1 MIKWYFMKVNKEKIM
16 SSKKKYS
23 IRKVSVGTASVLIGI
38 AAGSLGTAYAQE
50 ETNNVVISSEVSHN
64 VTEEHI
70 NKPILEEPNRVVYSP
85 EAAPKS
91 IGEEVPQSEGELHR
105 ENRVAK
111 PILENEIDWNLIKE
125 KEYLKYS
132 LENII
137 DAKEKDR
144 LISSLWSAKNNDDI
158 IRIRKEYEE
167 IKKSEEKQRELENRV
182 NSLKTINNLYMS
194 SDKTAEFSKEV
205 SSAKTDKELNEIVNK
220 YKLETLK
227 KELTNN
233 YNYRSI
239 PKEEIDSANSVAE
252 LNNLKD
258 KYRLLTLKE
267 ELVSLLKRETSTRHD
282 ENTGREVPLLS
293 KDRMEVLLKEIE
305 SLKSE
310 EKASEL
316 RKRVEAEQQMVY
328 KREEV
333 IARIKG
339 YLTDLTDG
347 QLKPFVNELEK
358 YTTEADFNKVKDKI
372 EAEDK
377 KLREE
382 RIKKEQANILDVL
395 NTKAKLN
402 DYEKEK
408 LKQEMVKLYKKE
420 YEERPKREH
429 ERPTYYGDP
438 LFLKYNRL
446 GKSYSESRLLE
457 NIERI
462 ELLKNNTD
470 LSEKTKKIYI
480 DIILQ
485 NKNHRN
491 TDILIEFESLIG
503 KIDKSNLTVHDKEYL
518 VTRIKN
524 YMEYF
529 KNPDY
534 SDKTSFL
541 VEQKSTFEK
550 LQKVEDSKFLSE
562 RLKVKLREN
571 LLNENLE
578 GISEGNIEYLNKF
591 YRLKN
596 QLLKNSTIPNNVL
609 GVLLK
614 DHLEKVEKEEILPIL
629 KDLSKTREL
638 LSVSRAFS
646 SDSKLTQLTTKVESL
661 EKLYS
666 YTRIPEYKLITF
678 RDEILDANSSESV
691 RNTLATSRAV
701 EETLEI
707 LGFNGN
713 YPKVKD
719 RLEENS
725 RKYNPKEEKVTDD
738 KKENKEVTKETGK
751 KESPK
756 ENKVSE
762 NKKEKN
768 EIKEDEK
775 ETPKEQALPGDK
787 KEAPSKETSKVIPS
801 KQEATNDKK
810 QETPTNTAKV
820 ENHVLSAKLSGRD
833 VAVLFDKDKIKA
845 DNVFVGS
852 INDENLN
859 KTIIEKLGS
868 EYKVVEVF
876 EIHFEKDGKK
886 LDSDVERTVKMSVV
900 KNDNTEL
907 EVYHIAENNE
917 LEKVESSFS
926 KGVVQFKINHFS
938 KFTILERI
946 RVGAK
951 DLESRVQI
959 VTPVKAEYKPE
970 NKKEESD
977 NSNKNSSNKTN
988 SDTKE
993 NNTKENEQLPK
1004 TGLETE
1010 QTVTFALLA
1019 LGAAIAIRRKQNQ

>member
-1 MIKWYFMKVNKEKIM
+1 M

-70 NKPILEEPNRVVYSP
+70 NKPILEEPNRVVSSP
-85 EAAPKS
+85 EVAPKP

-105 ENRVAK
+105 ENRDAN
-111 PILENEIDWNLIKE
+111 PILENKIDWNLIKE

-144 LISSLWSAKNNDDI
+144 LTSSLWSAKTNNDI

-194 SDKTAEFSKEV
+194 SDKTAEFTKEV

-220 YKLETLK
+220 YKLEALK
-227 KELTNN
+227 KELTDN
-233 YNYRSI
+233 YDYRNI
-239 PKEEIDSANSVAE
+239 PKEEIASANSVTE

-258 KYRLLTLKE
+258 KYRLSTLKE
-267 ELVSLLKRETSTRHD
+267 ELVSLLKRESSIRHD

-293 KDRMEVLLKEIE
+293 EARIEVLLKEIE

-310 EKASEL
+310 EKVAEF
-316 RKRVEAEQQMVY
+316 RKKLEAEQQMVY
-328 KREEV
+328 KRESV
-333 IARIKG
+333 ISRVKG
-339 YLTDLTDG
+339 YLTDLTDE

-358 YTTEADFNKVKDKI
+358 YTTEADFNKVQNKI

-429 ERPTYYGDP
+429 EKPTYSYGDP

-503 KIDKSNLTVHDKEYL
+503 KINKSNLIVHDKEYL

-524 YMEYF
+524 YMKYF
-529 KNPDY
+529 VNPNY
-534 SDKTSFL
+534 SDKSSFL

-550 LQKVEDSKFLSE
+550 LKKVEDSTFLSDILRE
-562 RLKVKLREN
+562 KLRGN

-578 GISEGNIEYLNKF
+578 SISEENIEHLNKF
-591 YRLKN
+591 YRLEN
-596 QLLKNSTIPNNVL
+596 QLLKNTTIPNNVL

-638 LSVSRAFS
+638 LSISRAFS

-678 RDEILDANSSESV
+678 RDEMLDATSSESV
-691 RNTLATSRAV
+691 RNTLATARAV

-725 RKYNPKEEKVTDD
+725 RKDNPKEEKVTDD

-751 KESPK
+751 KETPK
-756 ENKVSE
+756 GNKVSE
-762 NKKEKN
+762 NKNEKN
-768 EIKEDEK
+768 EPVKEDKK
-775 ETPKEQALPGDK
+775 ETPKEQPVSEDK
-787 KEAPSKETSKVIPS
+787 KVVPNKEVSKENPS
-801 KQEATNDKK
+801 KQEATNGKK
-810 QETPTNTAKV
+810 QETSKNTAKV
-820 ENHVLSAKLSGRD
+820 ENHVLSAKLLGRD

-886 LDSDVERTVKMSVV
+886 LDSDAERTVKMSVV
-900 KNDNTEL
+900 KNDNAEL
-907 EVYHIAENNE
+907 EVYHITDNNE

-926 KGVVQFKINHFS
+926 EGSIQFKINHFS

-977 NSNKNSSNKTN
+977 NSNKTNSDKTN

-1019 LGAAIAIRRKQNQ
+1019 LGVAIAIRRKQNQ

>member
-70 NKPILEEPNRVVYSP
+70 NKPILEELNRVVSSP
-85 EAAPKS
+85 EVAPKP

-105 ENRVAK
+105 ENRDAN
-111 PILENEIDWNLIKE
+111 PILENKIDWNLIKE

-194 SDKTAEFSKEV
+194 SDKTAEFAKEV

-227 KELTNN
+227 KN
-233 YNYRSI
+233 YDYRSI

-258 KYRLLTLKE
+258 KYRLSTLKE
-267 ELVSLLKRETSTRHD
+267 ELVSLLKRESSIRHD

-293 KDRMEVLLKEIE
+293 KDRVEVLLKEIE

-339 YLTDLTDG
+339 NLTDLTDG

-358 YTTEADFNKVKDKI
+358 YTTEADFNKVQDKI

-408 LKQEMVKLYKKE
+408 LKQEMVELYKEE
-420 YEERPKREH
+420 YEEKPEREH
-429 ERPTYYGDP
+429 EKPTSYYGDP
-438 LFLKYNRL
+438 LFIKYNRV

-462 ELLKNNTD
+462 ELLKNNID
-470 LSEKTKKIYI
+470 LSEKTRKMYI

-503 KIDKSNLTVHDKEYL
+503 KINKSNLIVHDKEYL

-524 YMEYF
+524 YMKYF
-529 KNPDY
+529 VNPNY
-534 SDKTSFL
+534 SDKSSFL

-550 LQKVEDSKFLSE
+550 LKKVEDSTFLSDIL
-562 RLKVKLREN
+562 RGKLREN

-578 GISEGNIEYLNKF
+578 SISEENIEYLNKF
-591 YRLKN
+591 YRLEN
-596 QLLKNSTIPNNVL
+596 QLLKNTTIPNNVL

-638 LSVSRAFS
+638 LSISRAFS

-678 RDEILDANSSESV
+678 RDEILDANSSVIV
-691 RNTLATSRAV
+691 RSTLATARAV

-725 RKYNPKEEKVTDD
+725 RKDNPKEEKVTDD
-738 KKENKEVTKETGK
+738 KKENKEVTKETNK
-751 KESPK
+751 KETPK

-768 EIKEDEK
+768 EVKEDKK
-775 ETPKEQALPGDK
+775 ETPKEQVLPGNK
-787 KEAPSKETSKVIPS
+787 KEDSSKETSKAIPS

-886 LDSDVERTVKMSVV
+886 LDSDAERTVKMSVV
-900 KNDNTEL
+900 KNDNAEL

-926 KGVVQFKINHFS
+926 EGSIQFKINHFS

-977 NSNKNSSNKTN
+977 NSNKTN
-988 SDTKE
+988 SD
-993 NNTKENEQLPK
+993 TKENEQLPK
-1004 TGLETE
+1004 TGLETGE
-1010 QTVTFALLA
+1010 TVTFALLA
-1019 LGAAIAIRRKQNQ
+1019 LWAAIAIRRKQNQ

>member
-1 MIKWYFMKVNKEKIM
+1 M
-16 SSKKKYS
+16 SNKKKYS

-50 ETNNVVISSEVSHN
+50 ETNNVVISSEVSHK

-70 NKPILEEPNRVVYSP
+70 NKPILEEPNRVVSSP

-105 ENRVAK
+105 ENRDAN
-111 PILENEIDWNLIKE
+111 PILENKIDWNLIKE

-144 LISSLWSAKNNDDI
+144 LTSSLWSAKTNNDI

-182 NSLKTINNLYMS
+182 NSLKTLNNLYMS
-194 SDKTAEFSKEV
+194 SDKTAEFAKEV

-220 YKLETLK
+220 YKLEALK
-227 KELTNN
+227 KELTDN
-233 YNYRSI
+233 YYYLNI
-239 PKEEIDSANSVAE
+239 AKEEIDSANSVAE

-258 KYRLLTLKE
+258 KYRLSTLKE
-267 ELVSLLKRETSTRHD
+267 ELVSLLKRESSTRHD

-293 KDRMEVLLKEIE
+293 KDRIEVLLKEIE

-328 KREEV
+328 KRESV
-333 IARIKG
+333 ISRVKG
-339 YLTDLTDG
+339 YLTDLADE

-358 YTTEADFNKVKDKI
+358 YTTEADFNKVQDKI

-408 LKQEMVKLYKKE
+408 LKQEMVELYKEE
-420 YEERPKREH
+420 YEEKPKREH
-429 ERPTYYGDP
+429 ERPTNYYGDP
-438 LFLKYNRL
+438 LFIKYNRV

-462 ELLKNNTD
+462 ELLKNNID
-470 LSEKTKKIYI
+470 LSEKTRKIYI

-503 KIDKSNLTVHDKEYL
+503 KINKSNLIVNDKEYL
-518 VTRIKN
+518 IARIKN
-524 YMEYF
+524 YMKYF
-529 KNPDY
+529 VNPNY
-534 SDKTSFL
+534 SDKSSFL

-550 LQKVEDSKFLSE
+550 LKKVEDSTFLPKE
-562 RLKVKLREN
+562 LKEKLREN

-578 GISEGNIEYLNKF
+578 SISEENIEHLNKF
-591 YRLKN
+591 YRLEN
-596 QLLKNSTIPNNVL
+596 QLLKNTTIPNNVL

-629 KDLSKTREL
+629 KDLLKTREL
-638 LSVSRAFS
+638 LLRSRAFS

-678 RDEILDANSSESV
+678 RDEILDANSSVIV
-691 RNTLATSRAV
+691 RSTLATARAV

-719 RLEENS
+719 RLENNLRNE
-725 RKYNPKEEKVTDD
+725 NPKEEKVTDD
-738 KKENKEVTKETGK
+738 KKENKEVTKETDK
-751 KESPK
+751 KETPK
-756 ENKVSE
+756 GNKVSE
-762 NKKEKN
+762 NKNEPVKEAK
-768 EIKEDEK
+768 K

-801 KQEATNDKK
+801 RQEATNDKK

-820 ENHVLSAKLSGRD
+820 EKHVLSAKLSGRD

-886 LDSDVERTVKMSVV
+886 LDSDAERTVKMSVV
-900 KNDNTEL
+900 KNDNAEL
-907 EVYHIAENNE
+907 EVYHITDNNE

-926 KGVVQFKINHFS
+926 EGSIQFKINHFS

-970 NKKEESD
+970 VKKEESD
-977 NSNKNSSNKTN
+977 NSNKTN
-988 SDTKE
+988 SDKKE
-993 NNTKENEQLPK
+993 ETNNKETEKLPQ
-1004 TGLETE
+1004 TGLET
-1010 QTVTFALLA
+1010 TKSLGIALLA

>member
-1 MIKWYFMKVNKEKIM
+1 M

-70 NKPILEEPNRVVYSP
+70 NKPILEELNRVVSSP
-85 EAAPKS
+85 EVAPKP

-105 ENRVAK
+105 ENRDAN
-111 PILENEIDWNLIKE
+111 PILENKIDWNLIKE

-194 SDKTAEFSKEV
+194 SDKTAEFAKEV

-227 KELTNN
+227 KN
-233 YNYRSI
+233 YDYRSI

-258 KYRLLTLKE
+258 KYRLSTLKE
-267 ELVSLLKRETSTRHD
+267 ELVSLLKRESSIRHD

-293 KDRMEVLLKEIE
+293 KDRVEVLLKEIE

-339 YLTDLTDG
+339 NLTDLTDG

-358 YTTEADFNKVKDKI
+358 YTTEADFNKVQDKI

-408 LKQEMVKLYKKE
+408 LKQEMVELYKEE
-420 YEERPKREH
+420 YEEKPEREH
-429 ERPTYYGDP
+429 EKPTSYYGDP
-438 LFLKYNRL
+438 LFIKYNRV

-462 ELLKNNTD
+462 ELLKNNID
-470 LSEKTKKIYI
+470 LSEKTRKMYI

-503 KIDKSNLTVHDKEYL
+503 KINKSNLIVHDKEYL

-524 YMEYF
+524 YMKYF
-529 KNPDY
+529 VNPNY
-534 SDKTSFL
+534 SDKSSFL

-550 LQKVEDSKFLSE
+550 LKKVEDSTFLSDIL
-562 RLKVKLREN
+562 RGKLREN

-578 GISEGNIEYLNKF
+578 SISEENIEYLNKF
-591 YRLKN
+591 YRLEN
-596 QLLKNSTIPNNVL
+596 QLLKNTTIPNNVL

-638 LSVSRAFS
+638 LSISRAFS

-678 RDEILDANSSESV
+678 RDEILDANSSVIV
-691 RNTLATSRAV
+691 RSTLATARAV

-725 RKYNPKEEKVTDD
+725 RKDNPKEEKVTDD
-738 KKENKEVTKETGK
+738 KKENKEVTKETNK
-751 KESPK
+751 KETPTK
-756 ENKVSE
+756 NKVSE

-768 EIKEDEK
+768 EVKEDKK
-775 ETPKEQALPGDK
+775 ETPKEQVLPGNK
-787 KEAPSKETSKVIPS
+787 KEDSSKETSKAIPS

-886 LDSDVERTVKMSVV
+886 LDSDAERTVKMSVV
-900 KNDNTEL
+900 KNDNAEL
-907 EVYHIAENNE
+907 EVYHITDNNE

-926 KGVVQFKINHFS
+926 EGSIQFKINHFS

-977 NSNKNSSNKTN
+977 NSNKTNSDKTN

-993 NNTKENEQLPK
+993 NNIKENEQLPK

-1019 LGAAIAIRRKQNQ
+1019 LWAAIAIRRKQNQ

>member
-1 MIKWYFMKVNKEKIM
+1 M

-158 IRIRKEYEE
+158 IRIRKKYEE

-258 KYRLLTLKE
+258 KYRLSTLKE
-267 ELVSLLKRETSTRHD
+267 ELVSLLKRESSTRHD
-282 ENTGREVPLLS
+282 ENTGREVLLLS

-310 EKASEL
+310 EKAAEF
-316 RKRVEAEQQMVY
+316 RKRLEAEQQIVY

-339 YLTDLTDG
+339 HLTDLTDG

-408 LKQEMVKLYKKE
+408 LKQEMVELYKEE
-420 YEERPKREH
+420 YEEKPEREH
-429 ERPTYYGDP
+429 EKPTSYYGDP
-438 LFLKYNRL
+438 LFIKYNRV

-462 ELLKNNTD
+462 ELLKNNID
-470 LSEKTKKIYI
+470 LSEKTRKMYI

-503 KIDKSNLTVHDKEYL
+503 KINKSNLIVHDKEYL

-524 YMEYF
+524 YMKYF
-529 KNPDY
+529 VNPNY
-534 SDKTSFL
+534 SDKSSFL

-550 LQKVEDSKFLSE
+550 LKKVEDSTFLSDILRE
-562 RLKVKLREN
+562 KLRGN

-578 GISEGNIEYLNKF
+578 RISEENIEHLNKF
-591 YRLKN
+591 YRLEN
-596 QLLKNSTIPNNVL
+596 QLLKNTTIPNNVL

-638 LSVSRAFS
+638 LSISRAFS

-678 RDEILDANSSESV
+678 RDEMLDATSSESV
-691 RNTLATSRAV
+691 RNTLATARAV

-725 RKYNPKEEKVTDD
+725 RKDNPKEEKFTND

-751 KESPK
+751 KETSK

-768 EIKEDEK
+768 EVKEDKK

-787 KEAPSKETSKVIPS
+787 KEASRKETSKVIPS

-820 ENHVLSAKLSGRD
+820 ENHVLTAKLSGRD

-876 EIHFEKDGKK
+876 EIHFEKNGEK
-886 LDSDVERTVKMSVV
+886 LDSDAERTVKMSVV
-900 KNDNTEL
+900 KNDNAEL

-917 LEKVESSFS
+917 LEKVESSFNE
-926 KGVVQFKINHFS
+926 GVVQFKINHFS

-977 NSNKNSSNKTN
+977 NSNKNNSNKNNSDKTN

-1004 TGLETE
+1004 TGLETGK
-1010 QTVTFALLA
+1010 TVTFALLA

>member
-1 MIKWYFMKVNKEKIM
+1 
-16 SSKKKYS
+16 
-23 IRKVSVGTASVLIGI
+23 
-38 AAGSLGTAYAQE
+38 
-50 ETNNVVISSEVSHN
+50 
-64 VTEEHI
+64 
-70 NKPILEEPNRVVYSP
+70 
-85 EAAPKS
+85 
-91 IGEEVPQSEGELHR
+91 
-105 ENRVAK
+105 
-111 PILENEIDWNLIKE
+111 
-125 KEYLKYS
+125 
-132 LENII
+132 
-137 DAKEKDR
+137 
-144 LISSLWSAKNNDDI
+144 
-158 IRIRKEYEE
+158 
-167 IKKSEEKQRELENRV
+167 
-182 NSLKTINNLYMS
+182 
-194 SDKTAEFSKEV
+194 
-205 SSAKTDKELNEIVNK
+205 
-220 YKLETLK
+220 LK

-524 YMEYF
+524 YMEY
-529 KNPDY
+529 
-534 SDKTSFL
+534 
-541 VEQKSTFEK
+541 
-550 LQKVEDSKFLSE
+550 LQ
-562 RLKVKLREN
+562 
-571 LLNENLE
+571 
-578 GISEGNIEYLNKF
+578 
-591 YRLKN
+591 
-596 QLLKNSTIPNNVL
+596 
-609 GVLLK
+609 
-614 DHLEKVEKEEILPIL
+614 
-629 KDLSKTREL
+629 
-638 LSVSRAFS
+638 
-646 SDSKLTQLTTKVESL
+646 
-661 EKLYS
+661 
-666 YTRIPEYKLITF
+666 
-678 RDEILDANSSESV
+678 
-691 RNTLATSRAV
+691 
-701 EETLEI
+701 
-707 LGFNGN
+707 
-713 YPKVKD
+713 
-719 RLEENS
+719 
-725 RKYNPKEEKVTDD
+725 
-738 KKENKEVTKETGK
+738 
-751 KESPK
+751 
-756 ENKVSE
+756 
-762 NKKEKN
+762 
-768 EIKEDEK
+768 
-775 ETPKEQALPGDK
+775 
-787 KEAPSKETSKVIPS
+787 
-801 KQEATNDKK
+801 
-810 QETPTNTAKV
+810 
-820 ENHVLSAKLSGRD
+820 
-833 VAVLFDKDKIKA
+833 
-845 DNVFVGS
+845 
-852 INDENLN
+852 
-859 KTIIEKLGS
+859 
-868 EYKVVEVF
+868 
-876 EIHFEKDGKK
+876 
-886 LDSDVERTVKMSVV
+886 
-900 KNDNTEL
+900 
-907 EVYHIAENNE
+907 
-917 LEKVESSFS
+917 
-926 KGVVQFKINHFS
+926 
-938 KFTILERI
+938 
-946 RVGAK
+946 
-951 DLESRVQI
+951 
-959 VTPVKAEYKPE
+959 
-970 NKKEESD
+970 
-977 NSNKNSSNKTN
+977 
-988 SDTKE
+988 
-993 NNTKENEQLPK
+993 
-1004 TGLETE
+1004 
-1010 QTVTFALLA
+1010 
-1019 LGAAIAIRRKQNQ
+1019 